1 MVSKTAKRNMKE
13 TEKSDVQRASA
24 SLSTLNESLKQI
36 GAIKDFSKE
45 INLKLEDA
53 NNRVKEISGL
63 YGSSEKASKALG
75 ELSLLKLKNKISENE
90 KRLEVAKNEKEKA
103 RAAKALEASKSKYD
117 KTKKMADAFNTSNNY
132 IKEFTPL
139 AEALKAFA
147 EHPDNSGILST
158 GIEKATALAEQKLK
172 DLYSK
177 VILKNP
183 EDAISTLDNSF
194 IKFDATAAESLEK
207 LQYTLQE
214 TMEDIY
220 KYEQKISRMT
230 STKLFQSMASRIG
243 SAVPKVK
250 MPSEVLSDIVKDLKG
265 VNSENALKEV
275 TDLAMTY
282 SFDKALAKVI
292 KTINKESLSKGLE
305 LLKDPSDLVA
315 VTPKQQKEQD
325 AKGAGPQSQSSQ
337 SQQNTGKVAA
347 LNPEWIKFTS
357 DYVASNASWLG
368 NATDPKLLEKL
379 GNSTLSI
386 EEAHQLYKD
395 LYTAWYQNY
404 GTRFGPILKKY
415 KGIASPNELNKIPN
429 SDYEAIRVFA
439 SKTML
444 AYASSQENYA
454 ILGDDQKKFIDAANQ
469 QLSDFGETMLVQFIE
484 ANPATWD
491 EIYKLLAYVKGTSK
505 AESKPAAA
513 TAQQQRAPPP
523 PPI

>member
-13 TEKSDVQRASA
+13 TEKSDIKQASA
-24 SLSTLNESLKQI
+24 SLSAFSESLAQI
-36 GAIKDFSKE
+36 DAIKDFHKE
-45 INLKLEDA
+45 IKMKLEDA
-53 NNRVKEISGL
+53 SSRVKEISGL
-63 YGSSEKASKALG
+63 YGSPEKASKALG
-75 ELSLLKLKNKISENE
+75 ELGLLKLKNKISESE
-90 KRLEVAKNEKEKA
+90 KRLEIAKSEKEKA
-103 RAAKALEASKSKYD
+103 RAEKALEASKSKYD
-117 KTKKMADAFNTSNNY
+117 KTKKMADAFNASNNY

-139 AEALKAFA
+139 AEALSVFA
-147 EHPDNSGILST
+147 GDNSGVLST

-183 EDAISTLDNSF
+183 EDAIVALDSAF
-194 IKFDATAAESLEK
+194 IKFDANAAENLEK

-220 KYEQKISRMT
+220 KYEQKIGRMT
-230 STKLFQSMASRIG
+230 STKLFQSMASKIG
-243 SAVPKVK
+243 SAIPQVK
-250 MPSEVLSDIVKDLKG
+250 SPSEVVSDIVKDLKG

-315 VTPKQQKEQD
+315 VTSKQQKEQD
-325 AKGAGPQSQSSQ
+325 AKGAGPQGQSSQ
-337 SQQNTGKVAA
+337 SQQNTGKVAV

-379 GNSTLSI
+379 KNSTLSI
-386 EEAHQLYKD
+386 EEANHLYKD

-404 GTRFGPILKKY
+404 GTRFGSILKKY
-415 KGIASPNELNKIPN
+415 KGIASPNELNKILD
-429 SDYEAIRVFA
+429 SDYEAIRAFA

-454 ILGDDQKKFIDAANQ
+454 ILSDDHKKFIDAANQ

-505 AESKPAAA
+505 AESTPAAA
-513 TAQQQRAPPP
+513 TAEQQRAPPP